1 MNGTTLP
8 GAAPQ
13 QLQQPAFAP
22 RSRLDWSGVRAGFLE
37 VFLTLAAT
45 VGFGFAWAA
54 VELVRLGPPPASPAP
69 GSEVG
74 PITAAAFETGY
85 PAALPSG
92 R

>member
-13 QLQQPAFAP
+13 QPLQRLPQ
-22 RSRLDWSGVRAGFLE
+22 RTRLDWSGVRAGFLE

-54 VELVRLGPPPASPAP
+54 VELVRLGPPPASQAP